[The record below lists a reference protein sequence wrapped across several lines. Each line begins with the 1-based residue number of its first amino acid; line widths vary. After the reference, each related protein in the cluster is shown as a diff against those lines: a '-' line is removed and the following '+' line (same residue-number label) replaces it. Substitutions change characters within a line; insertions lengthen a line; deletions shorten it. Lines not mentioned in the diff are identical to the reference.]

1 MYEFRNVFQ
10 KIIHL
15 LLYLKSVFN
24 VFVKNK
30 EEN

>member
-1 MYEFRNVFQ
+1 MYELRNLFQ

>member
-1 MYEFRNVFQ
+1 MYEFRNLFQ

-15 LLYLKSVFN
+15 PLYLKSVFN